1 MVDAVLPHR
10 AFTIRTLRAYIAL
23 PFPWP
28 IILAMILTWILG
40 ACASVPRPDPVQVTV
55 ADIESLPGEGLEM
68 RMMVKLRVQNPND
81 APVEYD
87 GIYLRLD
94 VQDKTF
100 ASGVS
105 DERGSV
111 PRYGES
117 VISVPMTVSTLRVM
131 ANVLGML
138 GGAPPDKLRYMLYGK
153 LDGPGFGSTRFQL
166 QGEFAP
172 PVASPPRVAP

>member
-1 MVDAVLPHR
+1 MVDAVLP
-10 AFTIRTLRAYIAL
+10 LRASLAL
-23 PFPWP
+23 PFPLRTLLAV
-28 IILAMILTWILG
+28 ILAWILG
-40 ACASVPRPDPVQVTV
+40 ACASMPHSDPVQVTV
-55 ADIESLPGEGLEM
+55 VDIESLPGEGLEM
-68 RMMVKLRVQNPND
+68 RMMVKLRVQNPNG

-94 VQDKTF
+94 VQNKTF
-100 ASGVS
+100 ATGVS

-138 GGAPPDKLRYMLYGK
+138 DGRPPEKLKYQLYGK
-153 LDGPGFGSTRFQL
+153 FDGPGFGSTRFQL
-166 QGEFAP
+166 QGEFATP
-172 PVASPPRVAP
+172 AASPPRTAP